1 MKNLFLLVA
10 IATFFGFASSAEAC
24 KKINA
29 CVCDKVEDCCVKKC
43 DCCVKKCD
51 CCVKKCDCCV
61 TKCDCCRSSIAERI
75 AEKRAERACSRAERA
90 ADRRCKRVCQPVCCA
105 SNLEESTDLPNS
117 ENSTACC
124 GN

>member
-29 CVCDKVEDCCVKKC
+29 CVCDKVE
-43 DCCVKKCD
+43 D

>member
-29 CVCDKVEDCCVKKC
+29 CVCDKVEDCCVT
-43 DCCVKKCD
+43 
-51 CCVKKCDCCV
+51 KCDCCV

-90 ADRRCKRVCQPVCCA
+90 ADRRCKRVCRPVCCA